1 MIRSNLQR
9 GLAYL
14 GVIAIAASFVGLG
27 IWQFNRAQES
37 RIPVKVDK
45 TLISLQAVTQPR
57 IALPSGAVLRYVQVG
72 GRYISDFQA
81 PNQLDGNGKSATWQ
95 VGLLETDSGGAILV
109 VRGLWSQR
117 SEERSP
123 GHVVITGILMP
134 HQSDD
139 HAESSAGS
147 LARLDSS
154 LVVNQT
160 SLDLYDGY
168 VIADSEGGQVDQA
181 GGMDRTRIS
190 PPAPKT
196 AVPGFYWQHISYV
209 VVWWLMAGVVLY
221 LPFYQR
227 RVTPDRELKESEF

>member
-9 GLAYL
+9 GFAYL
-14 GVIAIAASFVGLG
+14 GVIAMAASFIGLG

-37 RIPVKVDK
+37 QIPVRVDT

-57 IALPSGAVLRYVQVG
+57 IALPSSAVLRHVQVSG
-72 GRYISDFQA
+72 KYISDFQA
-81 PNQLDGNGKSATWQ
+81 PNQLDSNGKSETWQ
-95 VGLLETDSGGAILV
+95 VGLLEPDSGGAILV
-109 VRGLWSQR
+109 VRGLLLQR
-117 SEERSP
+117 NKGRSSAD
-123 GHVVITGILMP
+123 VTITGILMP

-139 HAESSAGS
+139 HALSSAGV

-168 VIADSEGGQVDQA
+168 VIADGETVDA
-181 GGMDRTRIS
+181 AVIARTRIS
-190 PPAPKT
+190 PPAPKS

-227 RVTPDRELKESEF
+227 RIAPEFDEVESE